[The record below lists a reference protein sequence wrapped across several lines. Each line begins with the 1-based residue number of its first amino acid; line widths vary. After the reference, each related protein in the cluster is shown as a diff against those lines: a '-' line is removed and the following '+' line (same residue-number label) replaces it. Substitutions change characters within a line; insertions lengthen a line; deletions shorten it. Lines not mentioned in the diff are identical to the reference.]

1 LDKPDGGET
10 VQKASAAKEANPMTA
25 YQTGGEAMSD
35 VIANTAG
42 CAGAQGV
49 PDQLLSI
56 LPKGTPPEL
65 IAAIEDATRK
75 AFNSLGLSAFEM
87 SRDAALAHEV
97 GHTIVAT
104 AEG

>member
-1 LDKPDGGET
+1 
-10 VQKASAAKEANPMTA
+10 
-25 YQTGGEAMSD
+25 MSD

-75 AFNSLGLSAFEM
+75 AFNSHGLSAFEM

-104 AEG
+104 AEGLVIRCTHLLPLYAVWKRLGRLVR